1 MDEETLNEY
10 LRLLYA
16 ELKTTNVAEDYMQS
30 TNFSEPHGCFP
41 VMRVFLS
48 TFAYVCSIRAS
59 MNYEFTCSEHA
70 ALEIN
75 PKG

>member
-30 TNFSEPHGCFP
+30 TNFSEP
-41 VMRVFLS
+41 
-48 TFAYVCSIRAS
+48 
-59 MNYEFTCSEHA
+59 
-70 ALEIN
+70 
-75 PKG
+75 